1 MKKIVLT
8 KSDFK
13 VGSDCLF
20 KLKYK
25 KNKFPSKLEENEYLS
40 FFADCGFMVEAIA
53 HAIFPNGVTPTP
65 MPNEGLAEATTR
77 AFAKSG
83 DAVWFEPTFTAGQ
96 FSARV
101 DMMIRTG
108 STLRL
113 IEIKAKSFDPEED
126 TSLWNSKGDAIK
138 SEWES
143 YLIDV
148 AFQTMVVRLALP
160 SFTVVP
166 ELCLVDKS
174 KTCSEEAIYNKI
186 EMIERNDSD
195 RSAPRAIFVGDAKA
209 ITADN
214 FLKFVDVSEY
224 VESLMPVV
232 EDSANHFVA
241 ALENANLM
249 GDPPLSATC
258 KKCEYRGHG
267 KQPDGFGECWGDLAG
282 VKPHILDLYY
292 VSSIG
297 TKGTLDDLIKSRKVS
312 IFEAESRIDESKS
325 RGFRQ
330 LRQIHALKSGEEQI
344 ASDLADELGSLTYPL
359 FFLDFETSRIPVPYH
374 AGMRPY
380 EQVTF
385 QFSCHVVRSAEA
397 SDLEHFEWI
406 NTEDVYPNFEFAK
419 RLREVLGDAGTIIVW
434 SPFEQTAIKEIVEQA
449 NRYSFNDQDL
459 VTWLS
464 ALHVPVSDGGRI
476 FDLMRLCERSYY
488 HPDMNGRVGLKF
500 VLKSIWQNNEKLWRD
515 PWFSDY
521 LKKDDA
527 GKVLDP
533 YLSLSAEPFA
543 YASERIGVDL
553 DVVREGVGAMR
564 TYQEMLYG
572 QHRKDIEFRRVQR
585 ELLLQYCKLDTAAM
599 VIIWRYWSSL
609 KNAK

>member
-1 MKKIVLT
+1 MKKTVLT

-13 VGSDCLF
+13 IGFDCLY

-25 KNKFPSKLEENEYLS
+25 KNKYPSKLEDNEYLS

-53 HAIFPNGVTPTP
+53 HAIFPHGITPTP
-65 MPNEGLAEATTR
+65 MSNESLAEATR
-77 AFAKSG
+77 RVFAKSG

-96 FSARV
+96 FSARI

-126 TSLWNSKGDAIK
+126 SSMWNAKGDAIR

-160 SFTVVP
+160 DFTVVP

-174 KTCSEEAIYNKI
+174 KTCSEEAIYDKV
-186 EMIERNDSD
+186 EMIERNDTD
-195 RSAPRAIFVGDAKA
+195 RSAPRAIFVGDVNA
-209 ITADN
+209 IVADN

-224 VESLMPVV
+224 VDSLMPMV
-232 EDSANHFVA
+232 EDGANHFVA
-241 ALENANLM
+241 ALGEENLT
-249 GDPPLSATC
+249 GDPPLGSMC

-267 KQPDGFGECWGDLAG
+267 KKPDGFGECWGDLAN

-297 TKGTLDDLIKSRKVS
+297 TKGTLEELIQSGKAS
-312 IFEAESRIDESKS
+312 IFDAESRIDDSKT
-325 RGFRQ
+325 RGVRQ
-330 LRQIHALKSGEEQI
+330 LRQINALKSGEEQF
-344 ASDLADELGSLTYPL
+344 APDLADELSSLTYPL

-374 AGMRPY
+374 AGMKPY
-380 EQVTF
+380 EQITF
-385 QFSCHVVRSAEA
+385 QFSCHVVRTAKATE
-397 SDLEHFEWI
+397 LEHFQWI
-406 NTEDVYPNFEFAK
+406 NTEDVYPNFEFATQ
-419 RLREVLGDAGTIIVW
+419 LREVLGNDGTIIVW
-434 SPFEQTAIKEIVEQA
+434 SPFEQTAIKDIVDQA
-449 NRYSFNDQDL
+449 KKYNFKNEEL

-464 ALHVPVSDGGRI
+464 TLHVPVSDGGRI

-488 HPDMNGRVGLKF
+488 HPDMDGRVGIKY
-500 VLKSIWQNNEKLWRD
+500 VLKSIWQNTEKLWQD

-521 LKKDDA
+521 FKKDED

-533 YLSLSAEPFA
+533 YMCLSVEPFA
-543 YASERIGVDL
+543 YASERIGIDL

-572 QHRKDIEFRRVQR
+572 QHRKDSEFRRVQR

-599 VIIWRYWSSL
+599 VIIWRYWSTL
-609 KNAK
+609 NK